1 MASEPISFGSH
12 DADAVAAFT
21 RRAALLASLGCHP
34 TATASTAALSSSHYS
49 EPPLI
54 LPSIPLP
61 PAFLH
66 ALGRL
71 AHHPVVTP
79 PAASAMLIVSAPL
92 AVPAPFPNA
101 EAMAASHAAPP
112 FPVCRLSGA
121 AAAATIDPNQVP
133 VPAPGPPVSR
143 RGRHHS
149 SRINT
154 RLHPYGGS
162 RHPGA
167 GSMGL
172 GASASLDYSKA
183 YRQLVNLTVRI
194 IYQLTA
200 PFGLFHAHAA
210 VPVYGRSGTTTVD
223 SAAVISPATS
233 SPRPTVI
240 SSLPAVVASPAGRPP
255 THYSPPAAQLATPPP
270 SPLDPHKS
278 HMDDCPVAS
287 PAPRPQSSDPAP
299 TAAEAA
305 RTVLRLQLQSLLEH
319 DRPVLSRI
327 KALTA
332 FMISL
337 PQRHLLA
344 TSAPNVSSSSS
355 STRRRHV
362 SSAAVAACPAPPPS
376 QAHHVFFALL
386 YVSRMVRAAILARR
400 PLPAELASP
409 SALFLAGCMLAEAHL
424 CDAQTS
430 TATWARVVAGSGA
443 TPASAGVSPASAAAA
458 VKRAALLLIGYDTH
472 VRVEDYLDWLYRVR
486 CFSA

>member
-1 MASEPISFGSH
+1 MSFGSY
-12 DADAVAAFT
+12 DSDSDAVAAFSG
-21 RRAALLASLGCHP
+21 RLALLASRGCYP
-34 TATASTAALSSSHYS
+34 TTMAATSTLASPCNS
-49 EPPLI
+49 EPPSSSS
-54 LPSIPLP
+54 LPSLPFP

-66 ALGRL
+66 AVDPP
-71 AHHPVVTP
+71 AHNLSAEATLLPVPP
-79 PAASAMLIVSAPL
+79 PAASA
-92 AVPAPFPNA
+92 PFPNA
-101 EAMAASHAAPP
+101 GAMAASHVAPP
-112 FPVCRLSGA
+112 FHVGRSTDAVAVA
-121 AAAATIDPNQVP
+121 AAMNPFRVP
-133 VPAPGPPVSR
+133 SLSASSASR
-143 RGRHHS
+143 RSRHHS
-149 SRINT
+149 SRLNT
-154 RLHPYGGS
+154 RLHPYNSGS
-162 RHPGA
+162 HPRA
-167 GSMGL
+167 GSL
-172 GASASLDYSKA
+172 GSGAAVSLDYSKA

-210 VPVYGRSGTTTVD
+210 VPIYGRHGATTANSTTTTFPTA
-223 SAAVISPATS
+223 STH
-233 SPRPTVI
+233 RPTVI
-240 SSLPAVVASPAGRPP
+240 SSPPAFVASPACRVP
-255 THYSPPAAQLATPPP
+255 TFSSPPAVQLATPPP

-287 PAPRPQSSDPAP
+287 PAPQPQSSDPAAAA
-299 TAAEAA
+299 AAEAA

-327 KALTA
+327 KTLTA

-344 TSAPNVSSSSS
+344 TSTPATGSSSS

-386 YVSRMVRAAILARR
+386 YVSRMVRAAILANR

-430 TATWARVVAGSGA
+430 TATWARVVSGGA
-443 TPASAGVSPASAAAA
+443 AAAVSAGVSPASAAAA

-472 VRVEDYLDWLYRVR
+472 VRVEDYLDWLHRVR